1 MTAAE
6 VKDKL
11 ERATRLYVQADKDK
25 NPSTLTMIPGV
36 HSEEDLAE
44 LAENPPSYTMLLQLE
59 EKIRDMR
66 LKGIPGIERANPQLD
81 DKTGEYYL
89 STIGSNLPR
98 ISELENI
105 DRSEPTPTTSSRFTT
120 TSALR
125 LLDKPSSTN
134 CK

>member
-1 MTAAE
+1 MTAME

-36 HSEEDLAE
+36 HSEEDLAD

-81 DKTGEYYL
+81 DKTGE
-89 STIGSNLPR
+89 STSRPLAATCLVSASWKTLTAPA
-98 ISELENI
+98 
-105 DRSEPTPTTSSRFTT
+105 PTPTTSSKSTI

-125 LLDKPSSTN
+125 LLVRPSSTN
-134 CK
+134 CR